1 MGSVPEPT
9 ATAWATGP
17 EPANPRRLA
26 TLTPGGALSGAMT
39 SAVLLGLVNGV
50 WALVT
55 FGAASLGF
63 VAVLTMV
70 ALLVIVFLGIPVA
83 LLLELAVSEWD
94 AWRVLLAYAVAGAL
108 VGLPLSG
115 AVWPGDWFWSFPLV
129 AGPLVAMAAR
139 VTGPYVAGWIGA
151 RTAHLGEGV

>member
-17 EPANPRRLA
+17 APANPRRLA

-39 SAVLLGLVNGV
+39 SAVLLNVIYTL
-50 WALVT
+50 WSLVT
-55 FGAASLGF
+55 VGAATMGF
-63 VAVLTMV
+63 FAFLTMI
-70 ALLVIVFLGIPVA
+70 ALLCIVFLGIPVA

-94 AWRVLLAYAVAGAL
+94 AWRVLLAYAVAGTL

-115 AVWPGDWFWSFPLV
+115 AVWPRDWFWSFPLV
-129 AGPLVAMAAR
+129 AGPLVTVAAR